1 MGLAAVFVG
10 MIAFQDGPE
19 SVELNAGP
27 KLRAHPYRQPIQSI
41 EDSLYAARVDDAD
54 RAARERGCK
63 RLTHDIKEWETR
75 LSLLGHVSEIQKFCR
90 FVEDANADGFNLIDQ
105 QAARGRWE
113 PLRDQSFEAA
123 DWFPSSRLN

>member
-10 MIAFQDGPE
+10 MIAFQDEPE
-19 SVELNAGP
+19 SVELDAGT
-27 KLRAHPYRQPIQSI
+27 KLRAQHYRQPIQRI
-41 EDSLYAARVDDAD
+41 EDSLY
-54 RAARERGCK
+54 AARERGCK
-63 RLTHDIKEWETR
+63 RLTHDIQEWESR

-90 FVEDANADGFNLIDQ
+90 FVEDANADGCNLIDQ

-123 DWFPSSRLN
+123 DWFRSSRLN